1 MIGATNLED
10 NIDPAIKRAGRFD
23 KILHVPIPDIEGRK
37 QLFAYYLNKTKQEEG
52 LDIKVLAKRTTGF
65 TGADIQNMVNL
76 AIMNAVKNR
85 KY

>member
-1 MIGATNLED
+1 MEE

-37 QLFAYYLNKTKQEEG
+37 QLFSFYLNKAHQNEG
-52 LDIKVLAKRTTGF
+52 LSIEALAKRTTGF

-76 AIMNAVKNR
+76 AILNAVKSRNLFL
-85 KY
+85 